1 MVNFSVDGR
10 PKKVAAA
17 AAARHCRRIDEAEA
31 GGMHFNNIFR
41 TQT

>member
-10 PKKVAAA
+10 PKAVAA